1 MEIDPR
7 NGIQILD
14 ESSCWEM
21 LAREAHG
28 RLAVAP
34 AGIPDIFPVNHLH
47 HDNRL
52 LFRTAEGSKL
62 VSVAVNAKV
71 AYEVDG
77 YLPDTGEA
85 WSVVVQGTARI
96 VESDEE
102 SAMLEE
108 LPLTPWNAGPK
119 NNFVEIV
126 PERVSGRRFR
136 LGQGPEA

>member
-21 LAREAHG
+21 LARDAHG
-28 RLAVAP
+28 RQALAP
-34 AGIPDIFPVNHLH
+34 AGIPDIFSVNRLH

-52 LFRTAEGSKL
+52 LFRTAEGSKP

-85 WSVVVQGTARI
+85 GRVVVQGTARM
-96 VESDEE
+96 VKSDEE
-102 SAMLEE
+102 SARLEE
-108 LPLTPWNAGPK
+108 LPLAPRNAGPK

-126 PERVSGRRFR
+126 PERVSDPRFWLGR
-136 LGQGPEA
+136 GSDA